1 MSEAALQC
9 ISDIHPD
16 SGGQWMA
23 SRWWLWSPLCGCR
36 PWAKLSGEDCH
47 CHDPASDCI
56 PGAAPAPPW
65 PAVLCSAA
73 CSMLQS
79 SGRPWSNP
87 SPAPAPGQLP
97 GLLPNSVTKCKGR
110 AQGPASTSHPPR
122 AGVAESDGFLLT
134 QKEGESQKYK
144 SQISLKRWNLIFK
157 TNFVAHLH
165 HIYLH
170 SL

>member
-1 MSEAALQC
+1 MCKVNLSAKYSLCAACLPNTCQKQRYNASVTF
-9 ISDIHPD
+9 ILTQADNEWHHDGD
-16 SGGQWMA
+16 SGLRYADVVPEPSCQERTVIVTIRHQTA
-23 SRWWLWSPLCGCR
+23 FLEQP
-36 PWAKLSGEDCH
+36 
-47 CHDPASDCI
+47 
-56 PGAAPAPPW
+56 PPW

-73 CSMLQS
+73 CSMLQP

-144 SQISLKRWNLIFK
+144 SQISLKR
-157 TNFVAHLH
+157 
-165 HIYLH
+165 
-170 SL
+170 